1 MTDTMAATARCFNTS
16 VARAPV
22 GRVNIAQRPALRPLR
37 TRVVAQAVS
46 GGRSE
51 EKNTLR
57 AQDSRLQ
64 AVAGVEAVPAEA
76 STENFDLKTYMTER
90 AAAVETALSDSIPV
104 VYPEKIHEA
113 MRYSL
118 LAGGKRVRPVI
129 CLATCELVGGSV
141 EQAMPTAVALEMIH
155 TMSLI
160 HDDLPSMDNDDY
172 RRGKLTNHKV
182 YGENVAILAGDALL
196 SLSFEHVARETKDV
210 DPQRVLRVI
219 TEVGRCVGALG
230 LVGGQYVD
238 IECEGDWEN
247 TSLETLKWIHTHK
260 TAVLLEA
267 SVVAGAI
274 LGGASDEEV
283 EDLRKFALNIGLA
296 FQVIDDILDCTKSSE
311 ELGKTAGK
319 DIAVGKA
326 TYPSLMGLEKS
337 REVADEL
344 IAEAKAV
351 LAKFEPSKSA
361 ALYALADYIT
371 MRQN

>member
-1 MTDTMAATARCFNTS
+1 MAAACFNTVAFKPSTAS
-16 VARAPV
+16 VPSSRQV
-22 GRVNIAQRPALRPLR
+22 YKPALRPLR
-37 TRVVAQAVS
+37 VRVVAQAS
-46 GGRSE
+46 TPNENNER
-51 EKNTLR
+51 NALR
-57 AQDSRLQ
+57 ALDSRLK
-64 AVAGVEAVPAEA
+64 AVAGVEAVPTDA
-76 STENFDLKTYMTER
+76 STEDFDLKTYLTER
-90 AAAVETALSDSIPV
+90 AAAVETALSDSIPL
-104 VYPEKIHEA
+104 VYPEKIHES

-129 CLATCELVGGSV
+129 CLATCELVGGTV

-182 YGENVAILAGDALL
+182 YGENVAILAGDAMLAQ
-196 SLSFEHVARETKDV
+196 SFEHIARNTENV
-210 DPQRVLRVI
+210 EPQRVLRVI
-219 TEVGRCVGALG
+219 SEVGRCVGSLG

-247 TSLETLKWIHTHK
+247 TSLDTLKWIHTHK
-260 TAVLLEA
+260 TAALLEA
-267 SVVAGAI
+267 AVVSGAL

-319 DIAVGKA
+319 DLAVGKA
-326 TYPSLMGLEKS
+326 TYPSLLGLEKS
-337 REVADEL
+337 RQVADDL